1 MNNEQKGQLYS
12 QLMREFDVLRN
23 KIADIR
29 LTQVNL
35 TTEQERQIKILESQQ
50 QMILGKVN
58 QLLK

>member
-29 LTQVNL
+29 ITQVNL
-35 TTEQERQIKILESQQ
+35 TAEQERQIKILESQQ
-50 QMILGKVN
+50 QMILGKIN

>member
-29 LTQVNL
+29 ITQVNL
-35 TTEQERQIKILESQQ
+35 TPEQERQIKILESQQ
-50 QMILGKVN
+50 QMILSKVN

>member
-1 MNNEQKGQLYS
+1 
-12 QLMREFDVLRN
+12 MRDFDVLRN

-35 TTEQERQIKILESQQ
+35 TAEQERQIKILESQQ

>member
-12 QLMREFDVLRN
+12 QLMRDFDILRN
-23 KIADIR
+23 KIADIKI
-29 LTQVNL
+29 TQVNL
-35 TTEQERQIKILESQQ
+35 TEQQERQIKILESQQ

>member
-12 QLMREFDVLRN
+12 QLMREFDVLCN

-35 TTEQERQIKILESQQ
+35 TAEQERQIKILESQQ

>member
-12 QLMREFDVLRN
+12 QLMRDFDVLRN

-35 TTEQERQIKILESQQ
+35 TAEQERQIKILESQQ

>member
-35 TTEQERQIKILESQQ
+35 TEQQERQIKVLESQQ
-50 QMILGKVN
+50 QMILQKVN

>member
-29 LTQVNL
+29 ITQVNL
-35 TTEQERQIKILESQQ
+35 TAEQERQIKILESQQ

>member
-35 TTEQERQIKILESQQ
+35 TDEQERQIKILESQQ

>member
-29 LTQVNL
+29 ITQVNL
-35 TTEQERQIKILESQQ
+35 TEQQERQIKVLESQQ
-50 QMILGKVN
+50 QMILQKVN

>member
-29 LTQVNL
+29 ITQVNL
-35 TTEQERQIKILESQQ
+35 TPEQERQIKILESQQ

>member
-35 TTEQERQIKILESQQ
+35 TEQQERQIKILESQQ
-50 QMILGKVN
+50 QMILQKVN